1 MTAVAVPLE
10 LEYKLKSLL
19 AQKKIEG
26 FSIEPNGKVIMI
38 IEPENLEYVKSLKEK
53 YKLITFN
60 IIYTNKIVAL

>member
-1 MTAVAVPLE
+1 MTAIAVPLE

-26 FSIEPNGKVIMI
+26 FSIEPNGEVIMI
-38 IEPENLEYVKSLKEK
+38 VEPENLEYVKSLKEK

>member
-26 FSIEPNGKVIMI
+26 FSIEPNGEVIMI
-38 IEPENLEYVKSLKEK
+38 VEPENLEYVKSLKEK